1 MSNNSIHDKYWRNW
15 ACSWTAF
22 TSQSYKTNPLN
33 TYSYSPKFVDS
44 QSSFSHLWLLFL
56 VTVHVG
62 FHVASHS
69 MSPTYCSPQYLLA
82 YDFQVGHLLELLPHI
97 YDVESLACTGFGNPF
112 SFSFKI
118 NCIGRRGENENCT
131 THWMQD
137 PEEGR
142 LMEGRAF
149 RNIGKNIYIYSRL

>member
-1 MSNNSIHDKYWRNW
+1 MSNNSIHDKYRRNW

-56 VTVHVG
+56 VAVHVG
-62 FHVASHS
+62 FHVGSHS
-69 MSPTYCSPQYLLA
+69 MSPTYCSPLSSRLRFA
-82 YDFQVGHLLELLPHI
+82 SGAFTWAPSPHLR
-97 YDVESLACTGFGNPF
+97 SLTITCTGFGNSF
-112 SFSFKI
+112 SFSFNI
-118 NCIGRRGENENCT
+118 DCIGRRGENENYT
-131 THWMQD
+131 TRWMQD

-142 LMEGRAF
+142 PMEGRAF
-149 RNIGKNIYIYSRL
+149 RNIGKNIYINNHRS